1 MDEHDDEYE
10 EMIRMQQDGSY
21 LLNGMADFEDVA
33 KALAFEAGEDE
44 TYETLNGFLI
54 AKIDKI
60 PDEDD
65 RIEVR
70 AHGYCFKILAV
81 EHKII
86 KKASATRILE
96 NDNDVPADSSCQEA
110 EIMVE

>member
-1 MDEHDDEYE
+1 MSGHSKFTNIKHKKEKNDK
-10 EMIRMQQDGSY
+10 
-21 LLNGMADFEDVA
+21 A
-33 KALAFEAGEDE
+33 KALGFEVGEE
-44 TYETLNGFLI
+44 ENYETLNGFLV

-81 EHKII
+81 QNKII
-86 KKASATRILE
+86 QKARAVRISE
-96 NDNDVPADSSCQEA
+96 NEEPDTADSSCQKP